1 MSEGSIT
8 FSTALDNR
16 QLEKDLA
23 ALTKKIAKK
32 EQEIAGLRTKLA
44 GGKEKSLFD
53 AAELDA
59 EKAKL
64 QEIQDRLADIRAMS
78 RDKDLSL
85 ERREEVKALIPSVQG
100 EMKDQQTRVNALQA
114 AWNRT
119 EDAVDR
125 YAAQLTEAES
135 ELERQKEKAGALQQQ
150 IHQADQARAEELN
163 RAQVADQSIVELNR
177 ELVRLKERQAQL
189 AQAGLG
195 LGHQEYDQVAKS
207 IAAAS
212 EELKKYQENLRG
224 VQETP
229 AQMGKATQRAAGYMS
244 SFGKRLKGILAS
256 AFLFNILSAG
266 LQQFTGWVGK
276 SITANDQARQ
286 AIAKLKGALLTL
298 AQPLVEVIIP
308 AFTLLVNILARVVT
322 AIAQVVSALFGKTL
336 KQSKDGAK
344 VLYHEANALEGVGSA
359 ADEAAGSLAGFDEVN
374 TISTDTGG
382 GGGGALN
389 DTIKPDFT
397 GMIEGELSK
406 ISALVGAALLAVGAI
421 LTFSGANIPLG
432 IALMAAGAITLVS
445 VMATDWGSI
454 AEMLQGP
461 IGMVTAIA
469 SAALLAL
476 GAILAFSGVNIPL
489 GIALM
494 ALGAIGL
501 AAVAAANWDSL
512 SEVLRGPIGTLTA
525 VVSTALLAL
534 GALLAFSAVNIP
546 LGIALMAAGAIG
558 LVAVAA
564 ANWTALETA
573 LQGPIGNVTAVVS
586 AALLALGAIL
596 AFSGVNIPLGIALMA
611 AGAVGLAAVVAAN
624 WSVVEQTLKGPVGAI
639 TALISTALLA
649 LGAVILFS
657 GSNIPMGLGLMV
669 AGAVGLATTI
679 AANWESV
686 QNALRGPIGIVTTMV
701 STALLAL
708 GAILLFT
715 GANIPLGL
723 GLLTAGA
730 MGLAATIAANWNTIT
745 AAAGGTIQAITTIVS
760 AALLVLGVVLLF
772 TGAAAPLG
780 MGLLAAGAIGLAA
793 TIVPNWDF
801 ILEAVKGAWSNLK
814 NWWNTNAAKFFTFD
828 YWAGLGEG
836 IITGLLNGLKSAWN
850 SVTRWVSD
858 AVSWIGNMFGGTSGS
873 DSSIR
878 NVGAVKRPRVTMEA
892 MPSISA
898 YRVPALARGA
908 VIPPN
913 REFMAVLGDQH
924 SGNNLE
930 APEELIRKIVR
941 EESRGGGDYTALLQ
955 AILEAVKAGHIIV
968 ADRRVLAQ
976 VVTQEQNRTTRQ
988 SGRSVLLT

>member
-564 ANWTALETA
+564 AHWTALETA

-624 WSVVEQTLKGPVGAI
+624 WSVVEQTLKGPVGAV

-657 GSNIPMGLGLMV
+657 GSNVPMGLGLMV
-669 AGAVGLATTI
+669 AGAVGLAT
-679 AANWESV
+679 
-686 QNALRGPIGIVTTMV
+686 
-701 STALLAL
+701 
-708 GAILLFT
+708 
-715 GANIPLGL
+715 
-723 GLLTAGA
+723 
-730 MGLAATIAANWNTIT
+730 TIAANWNTIT

-814 NWWNTNAAKFFTFD
+814 NWWNTNAAKFFTLD